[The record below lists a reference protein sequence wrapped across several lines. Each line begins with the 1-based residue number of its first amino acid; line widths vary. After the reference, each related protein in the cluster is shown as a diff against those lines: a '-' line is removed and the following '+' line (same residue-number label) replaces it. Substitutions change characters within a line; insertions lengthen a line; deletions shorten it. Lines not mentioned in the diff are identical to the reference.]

1 MFSAGLDPAGP
12 SFTLVSPDD
21 RLDPSDAEHVDV
33 IHTAAG
39 SYGTLRT
46 DNGHIDFFPN
56 GGFLQRGCSFKLLGK
71 SDMSIDL
78 RLNLTFHWEKL
89 DFLRISLL
97 FSNFSAY

>member
-12 SFTLVSPDD
+12 FFTLVHPAV
-21 RLDPSDAEHVDV
+21 RLDPSDAKYVDV
-33 IHTAAG
+33 IHTGAG
-39 SYGTLRT
+39 GLGTPRT

-56 GGFLQRGCSFKLLGK
+56 GGYNQPGCTFKIFGK

-89 DFLRISLL
+89 DSLKISLL
-97 FSNFSAY
+97 FSNFSGY